1 MWIPDEILLIYYKV
15 KYKLSFNWEK
25 KVTFTLYPGY
35 SRFLNIEKKTEC
47 LR

>member
-25 KVTFTLYPGY
+25 KSNIY
-35 SRFLNIEKKTEC
+35 S
-47 LR
+47 